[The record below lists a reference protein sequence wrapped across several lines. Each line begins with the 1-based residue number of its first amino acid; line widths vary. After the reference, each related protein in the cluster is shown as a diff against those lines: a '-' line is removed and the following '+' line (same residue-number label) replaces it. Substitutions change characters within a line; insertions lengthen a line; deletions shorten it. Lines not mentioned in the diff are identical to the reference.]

1 MILRKIIHLDMDCF
15 YAAIEVRDRPELVSQ
30 PVAVGGARDRRGVL
44 TTCNYEA
51 RKYGVRSAMPTFQA
65 LQKCPHL
72 IVIPPRFDVYQAES
86 AKIREILYKFA
97 SLVEP
102 LSLDEAFL
110 DISHHDGDP
119 SAVASIIRHMIFQ
132 RTALTV
138 SAGIAPNKML
148 AKIASEWNKPNGQHE
163 IRPEDVEAFMLEL
176 PVEKLWGIGQK
187 SAAKLQSLGTRTC
200 GQLQR
205 YSRIQL
211 FELFGRFGLEL
222 FDLCRGVDNREVVP
236 DRVRKSLS
244 NERTFT
250 RDLTSPTQ
258 CEARLPELYEDLM
271 SDLQKSGA
279 VDRVRSIFVKIRFSD
294 FTRTTVERGG
304 MALHLDNFVTLLHEG
319 LQRKTLSVRLLGLGV
334 RLQEDPPENTMQLD
348 LQI

>member
-1 MILRKIIHLDMDCF
+1 MMSRKIIHLDMDCF
-15 YAAIEVRDRPELVSQ
+15 YAAIEMRERPELAGQ

-72 IVIPPRFDVYQAES
+72 VVIPPRFDVYHSES
-86 AKIREILYKFA
+86 IKIREILYKFT

-110 DISHHDGDP
+110 DISDHDGDP
-119 SAVASIIRHMIFQ
+119 SAVASVIRQMIYQ
-132 RTALTV
+132 RTELTA

-148 AKIASEWNKPNGQHE
+148 AKIASEWNKPNGQYE
-163 IRPEDVEAFMLEL
+163 VRPEDVETFVLEL
-176 PVEKLWGIGQK
+176 PVQKLWGIGQK
-187 SAAKLQSLGTRTC
+187 SAAKLQSLGTQTC

-211 FELFGRFGLEL
+211 AELFGRFGLEL
-222 FDLCRGVDNREVVP
+222 FDLCRGLDNREVVP
-236 DRVRKSLS
+236 DRIRKSLS
-244 NERTFT
+244 NERTFS

-258 CEARLPELYEDLM
+258 CEARIPELYEDLI
-271 SDLQKSGA
+271 SELQKSGA
-279 VDRVRSIFVKIRFSD
+279 IDRVRSIFVKIRFSD
-294 FTRTTVERGG
+294 FTRTTVERSG
-304 MALHLDNFVTLLHEG
+304 MVLHLDNFLTLLHEG
-319 LQRKTLSVRLLGLGV
+319 LQRKSLSVRLLGLGV
-334 RLQEDPPENTMQLD
+334 RFQEDRPANTLQLD